1 LIGLSD
7 PVDTPRPALPRWV
20 LLIVGALTLVGL
32 ILRARSLGNSLF
44 GDELSSYF
52 IVTDHSVGRILHI
65 LYGHSVDL
73 NPPLYFLSAWVVER
87 FGASAQAL
95 RVVPLV
101 AGTLAIPFTFALGR
115 RTLGWRAGLVGAA
128 LAALSPNLIFFS
140 TEARPYA
147 LTMALLL
154 ASTLALLRALESRRV
169 VWWAAYAVLSCAAA
183 YTHYVAVFVLIAQL
197 GWAWWACPPARRALV
212 GSNALAV
219 LGFLPWIPAMVR
231 DSHSPGT
238 KVLGF
243 VDPFGVHDVASD
255 LAHWSVGHPFLGLTE
270 VPGRLAL
277 AMVAAGALIGLAA
290 LLTRG
295 QVEARGAGGAHA
307 YAAREHRHAGLV
319 LVLVLALSLP
329 VGLALYSLFRDSVWD
344 ERNLVASWPGFGLL
358 LGALTLCAEGWGR
371 AVAVGLVVAGFAIG
385 AFKLLT
391 PAHQRPDYRAA
402 VKSVPVGAEIVD
414 LPGPTPGPLSEVD
427 AALADG
433 GDWRRQTRP
442 VLRIGPPRSRLLH
455 AAPYAAL
462 PEPTPAAL
470 ARRAARAA
478 YGGKLFAI
486 AYGAAPLSALEPGG
500 VLEARQAFGAE
511 FGTGATGY
519 LLAIEFGRLQAF
531 ARALEP
537 RFVPQRARTFP
548 GFLPVTLYTFAE
560 R

>member
-1 LIGLSD
+1 M
-7 PVDTPRPALPRWV
+7 T
-20 LLIVGALTLVGL
+20 GALTLVGL

-52 IVTDHSVGRILHI
+52 IVTGHSFGQILHI

-87 FGASAQAL
+87 LGASVQAL
-95 RVVPLV
+95 RAVSLV
-101 AGTLAIPFTFALGR
+101 AGTVAIPLTFALGR
-115 RTLGWRAGLVGAA
+115 RTLGWRAGVVGAA
-128 LAALSPNLIFFS
+128 LVALSPNLIFFS

-147 LTMALLL
+147 LMMTLLL
-154 ASTLALLRALESRRV
+154 ASTLALLRALESQRV
-169 VWWAAYAVLSCAAA
+169 VWWAAYALLSCAAA

-212 GSNALAV
+212 GSSALAV
-219 LGFLPWIPAMVR
+219 LGFLPWIPAMVK

-243 VDPFGVHDVASD
+243 VDPFGVHDVARD
-255 LAHWSVGHPFLGLTE
+255 LAHWSVGHPFLGLSQ

-277 AMVAAGALIGLAA
+277 AMIAAGGLIGLAA
-290 LLTRG
+290 LLTG
-295 QVEARGAGGAHA
+295 GEVEEGRAPGAHA
-307 YAAREHRHAGLV
+307 YAVREHRHAGLV
-319 LVLVLALSLP
+319 LVLTLTLALP

-344 ERNLVASWPGFGLL
+344 ERNLIASWPGFGLL
-358 LGALTLCAEGWGR
+358 LGGLTLCAEGWGR
-371 AVAVGLVVAGFAIG
+371 AVAVGLVVAAFAIG
-385 AFKLLT
+385 AVKLLT

-402 VKSVPVGAEIVD
+402 VRSVPVGAGIVE

-433 GDWRRQTRP
+433 GDWRAQTRP
-442 VLRIGPPRSRLLH
+442 VLRIGPPRSSVLD
-455 AAPYAAL
+455 AAPYASL
-462 PEPTPAAL
+462 PEPAPAAL
-470 ARRAARAA
+470 AGRAALEAD
-478 YGGKLFAI
+478 GGKLFVI
-486 AYGAAPLSALEPGG
+486 SYGAAPASALRPGG
-500 VLEARQAFGAE
+500 VLDARAAFGPE

-537 RFVPQRARTFP
+537 RFVPRAVRIFP
-548 GFLPVTLYTFAE
+548 GFLPVSVYTFAE